1 MGDVI
6 RWGNFDI
13 EFLLFFWLFGEFG
26 EDLGVIICLEGGD
39 IEDDDFGFNFFFF
52 ILIERFNFLVC
63 FFFIFVLVFDVVEK
77 EDFGL
82 LFLDVFKFNGMFGE
96 FEVEIWVFLSF
107 FGGVLCLF
115 SVGNIGCIII
125 VG

>member
-1 MGDVI
+1 M
-6 RWGNFDI
+6 
-13 EFLLFFWLFGEFG
+13 
-26 EDLGVIICLEGGD
+26 
-39 IEDDDFGFNFFFF
+39 
-52 ILIERFNFLVC
+52 VC

>member
-13 EFLLFFWLFGEFG
+13 ECLLFFWLFGEFG

-115 SVGNIGCIII
+115 SVGNMGCIII